1 MNRAYS
7 ILNVKSVEKRDGFV
21 HIEGIASTPT
31 VDKVGDIVDPMG
43 AKFKTPMPLLWQHK
57 HEAPVGHVN
66 FAQPT
71 PKGIP
76 FKATLPIIA
85 EEGTLKTRVD
95 EAIHSLKYNL
105 VTAVSIGFSAVE
117 GAVERLKS
125 GGLKFK
131 EWNWHELSL
140 VTIPAN
146 ADAVITAIKSADRAA
161 LASAGLGVE
170 CDTAADDSG
179 QKKRGP
185 VHLAMKATQ
194 RQPLNINVIPR
205 K

>member
-7 ILNVKSVEKRDGFV
+7 ILQVKDLQVRDGFV

-31 VDKVGDIVDPMG
+31 VDRVGDVVEPMG
-43 AKFKTPMPLLWQHK
+43 AKFATPMPLLWQHK
-57 HEAPVGHVN
+57 HDSPVGNVT
-66 FAQPT
+66 FAEPT
-71 PKGIP
+71 AKGIP
-76 FKATLPIIA
+76 FKAQLPVIT

-105 VTAVSIGFSAVE
+105 VSAVSIGFSAVE
-117 GAVERLKS
+117 GAVERLKG

-146 ADAVITAIKSADRAA
+146 ADAVITAIKSADQAA
-161 LASAGLGVE
+161 LASAGITRDE
-170 CDTAADDSG
+170 SAPAAVSTG
-179 QKKRGP
+179 QTKRGP
-185 VHLAMKATQ
+185 VYLTEARKH
-194 RQPLNINVIPR
+194 QPVRIT